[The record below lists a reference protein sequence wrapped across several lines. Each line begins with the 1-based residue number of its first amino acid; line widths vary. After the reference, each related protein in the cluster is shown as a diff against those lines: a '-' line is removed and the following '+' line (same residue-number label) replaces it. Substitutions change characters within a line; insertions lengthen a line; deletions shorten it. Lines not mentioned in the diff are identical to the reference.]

1 MNLENLLFGFNDVFI
16 TINSFE
22 NTVISMYPVKE
33 DIFPISYE
41 GFIHEIFP
49 DISQEDKNKVLSYL
63 FKKNK
68 TKNVNITIKKK
79 WYSLEYKKIDGEEI
93 VHIFSCDKAFNSYK
107 DDVTLNQEDPLT
119 GLLHKV
125 AFKSYI
131 EHQIENNQIS
141 AGTLFMIDID
151 FFKNINDNYG
161 HLFGDEVIK
170 EVSDSLK
177 TISEKAKVGRLGGDE
192 FAIFIEDDLERESI
206 KNYARLIR
214 YLLGR
219 IVINKEAY
227 PITST
232 IGIAQYPK
240 DGKTFDELYECS
252 DKALYRGK
260 TKGRDCHIIYDPT
273 LHENVRS
280 NEAVLQKVSYATG
293 SVSQFI
299 HDLVNDLLRD
309 DLDVHGIVDIS
320 ERITKYFNLDRI
332 VITGFHDVHIVCES
346 KPTLDPKPYYL
357 NLDSKKYYRLFT
369 FNNSFIMNDVHALK
383 IKDEIIGK
391 IYLDAGVSSF
401 IQVLVKNENDEPF
414 GFISYE
420 VLDEKRVWQVG
431 EINNLV
437 IISNILNSF
446 LIKYRIKFR

>member
-1 MNLENLLFGFNDVFI
+1 MKIENLLFGFNDVYI
-16 TINSFE
+16 TINSME
-22 NTVISMYPVKE
+22 STVISMYPEKE

-41 GFIHEIFP
+41 GFIQEIFP
-49 DISQEDKNKVLSYL
+49 DISQDDKNKVLSYL

-68 TKNVNITIKKK
+68 AKNINITIKKK

-125 AFKSYI
+125 AFKTYI
-131 EHQIENNQIS
+131 EDQLENNQIS

-170 EVSDSLK
+170 EVSESLK

-232 IGIAQYPK
+232 IGISQFPK
-240 DGKTFDELYECS
+240 DGKTFDELYECC

-260 TKGRDCHIIYDPT
+260 TKGRDCHIIYDPV

-280 NEAVLQKVSYATG
+280 NEAVLEKVSYATG

-299 HDLVNDLLRD
+299 HEIVNDLL
-309 DLDVHGIVDIS
+309 VDNLNVERMIS
-320 ERITKYFNLDRI
+320 IAEKISKYFNLDRI
-332 VITGFHDVHIVCES
+332 VIAGTSDVHIVYKT
-346 KPTLDPKPYYL
+346 KPTIDPKPYYS
-357 NLDSKKYYRLFT
+357 NLVNKKYFRSFT
-369 FNNSFIMNDVHALK
+369 FNNSFIMNDVYALK

-391 IYLDAGVSSF
+391 VYLDAGVCSF
-401 IQVLVKNENDEPF
+401 IQVLVKDENDEPF

-420 VLDEKRVWQVG
+420 VLDDKRVWQVG

-437 IISNILNSF
+437 IISNIINSF
-446 LIKYRIKFR
+446 INKNKLM